1 MPLNIISQTQQ
12 FVSEVRQHSR
22 QIPVMWKKPLV
33 FRHWLLSAHGAQIIS
48 LLLLLLVGFAI
59 IPLIDLVLSEIF
71 SPVTRKVLF
80 GLITTEKEN
89 PYIETVQTIAF
100 WSIWIFTTLLC
111 AVLFLRH
118 IPSTFEHAQTVV
130 QQKIA
135 QADQLISTQPSE
147 SILLYSAAQKWSID
161 EQSDTTLITKL
172 QSINATPYKTDKTH
186 SAAITDAP
194 AETVILPATIHP
206 SDNAIIAGRYKIGE
220 LLGSGAMGNVYSAE
234 DTLLKRSVALK
245 QLAPQLSSNE
255 SIIARFR
262 QEALALARL
271 SHQNIVQ
278 VYDFI
283 EGEGFFWIVIER
295 VTGGELEDRL
305 QTPEAIDQQEALRL
319 TLQMAEAL
327 AYAHEQGVIHRD
339 FKPANVLLSSSG
351 DVKITDFGIAKLAQS
366 SLHTQLNTVMGTPSH
381 MSPEQANGDDTDQRT
396 DIYALGIILYQ
407 LLCAELPFKG
417 DTKSV
422 IAQHLTKKPAS
433 LSKTYKNIPVELDK
447 IVQKMLKK
455 NPEKRFQSM
464 PELIKPLRK
473 LIS

>member
-12 FVSEVRQHSR
+12 FVSEVRQHSQ
-22 QIPVMWKKPLV
+22 QIPVMWRKPLV

-48 LLLLLLVGFAI
+48 LLLLLLVAFAI
-59 IPLIDLVLSEIF
+59 IPLIDRVLSEIF

-100 WSIWIFTTLLC
+100 WIIWIFTTLLC

-130 QQKIA
+130 QQKIT
-135 QADQLISTQPSE
+135 QADQLISTRASE
-147 SILLYSAAQKWSID
+147 SILLYSAAQKWSIG
-161 EQSDTTLITKL
+161 EQSDATLITKL
-172 QSINATPYKTDKTH
+172 QSINAPPYSAGENTPVP
-186 SAAITDAP
+186 ITEAV
-194 AETVILPATIHP
+194 ETVILPATIP
-206 SDNAIIAGRYKIGE
+206 PADNAIIAERYRIGE

-245 QLAPQLSSNE
+245 QLSPQLSGNE
-255 SIIARFR
+255 DIIARFR

-271 SHQNIVQ
+271 SHHNIVQ

-305 QTPEAIDQQEALRL
+305 QAPEAIEQQAALRL

-327 AYAHEQGVIHRD
+327 AYAHKQGVIHRD
-339 FKPANVLLSSSG
+339 FKPANVLLSSNG

-422 IAQHLTKKPAS
+422 IAQHLTRKPAS
-433 LSKTYKNIPVELDK
+433 LSKTYKNISVELNE
-447 IVQKMLKK
+447 IVQKMLEKE
-455 NPEKRFQSM
+455 PEKRFQSM
-464 PELIKPLRK
+464 SELIKQIRK
-473 LIS
+473 LIL

>member
-1 MPLNIISQTQQ
+1 MPLNILSQTQQ
-12 FVSEVRQHSR
+12 FVAEVRQRSL
-22 QIPVMWKKPLV
+22 QVPAMWRKPLV
-33 FRHWLLSAHGAQIIS
+33 FRHWLLSAHGAQFIS
-48 LLLLLLVGFAI
+48 LLLLLLVAFAI
-59 IPLIDLVLSEIF
+59 IPLIDLVLSKIF
-71 SPVTRKVLF
+71 TPVTSKVLF

-89 PYIETVQTIAF
+89 PYIDTVQTIAF
-100 WSIWIFTTLLC
+100 WVIWTFTTLLC

-118 IPSTFEHAQTVV
+118 IPGTLEHAQAVV

-135 QADQLISTQPSE
+135 TADQLISTRPSE
-147 SILLYSAAQKWSID
+147 SILLYSAAQKWSIG
-161 EQSDTTLITKL
+161 EQSDATLITKL
-172 QSINATPYKTDKTH
+172 QSINTAPDKVDKNSPATTAK
-186 SAAITDAP
+186 
-194 AETVILPATIHP
+194 TVILPATTHP
-206 SDNAIIAGRYKIGE
+206 SNHAIIAGRYLIGE
-220 LLGSGAMGNVYSAE
+220 LLGSGAMGNVYSAQ
-234 DTLLKRSVALK
+234 DTLLKRNVALK
-245 QLAPQLSSNE
+245 QLSPQLSSNE
-255 SIIARFR
+255 HIIARFR

-271 SHQNIVQ
+271 SHPNIVQ

-283 EGEGFFWIVIER
+283 EGDEFFWIVIER

-305 QTPEAIDQQEALRL
+305 QASKAIAQQEALRL

-327 AYAHEQGVIHRD
+327 ACAHKQGVIHRD
-339 FKPANVLLSSSG
+339 FKPANVLLSSDG

-381 MSPEQANGDDTDQRT
+381 MSPEQANGDETDQRT

-433 LSKTYKNIPVELDK
+433 LSKTYKNISSELDQ
-447 IVQKMLKK
+447 IVQKMLEK

-464 PELIKPLRK
+464 PELIKQLQK
-473 LIS
+473 QHN